1 MFVETANAFKYRKNR
16 FNTHVDGV
24 VPVGEAKRRYAREY
38 QTFIRRIPLVD
49 YSEFLAPVVF
59 WEGSHNIM
67 HYYLSKQLIL
77 LKDGLSKNEDISGIY
92 NEARREIFTKCKPKS
107 VTALVGGSYL
117 IHRLALHGV
126 MPWRGN
132 QKLGDGE
139 RMIPY
144 FCSQLNEAKFWLKK
158 AV

>member
-1 MFVETANAFKYRKNR
+1 MFVETANVFKYRKNR

-24 VPVGEAKRRYAREY
+24 VPDCEAKRRYTREY
-38 QTFIRRIPLVD
+38 HTFIRRIPLVD
-49 YSEFLAPVVF
+49 YSEFWAPVVF

-107 VTALVGGSYL
+107 VRALVGGSYL
-117 IHRLALHGV
+117 IHRLALHGRNALEGKSKIRR
-126 MPWRGN
+126 W
-132 QKLGDGE
+132 
-139 RMIPY
+139 
-144 FCSQLNEAKFWLKK
+144 
-158 AV
+158 